1 MIKILNKKIQ
11 GPRRVIYYA
20 LITFFAYE
28 LLAKNFGLNQSFCY
42 ISEII
47 SIIILIYYHPYK
59 IKICKLELP
68 FIIMIT
74 MYIMSI
80 IGALLHSVNPFN
92 YIFGFRGEY
101 LSMVLLFASAAY
113 LKIQDYHHI
122 FHLFY
127 KFQFLNIF
135 FTLVQWLVY
144 GYTEDLN
151 NGAFTA
157 GVAQDIFCGAL
168 MTYYFYAYHRGLVPL
183 QKLLFILISCFFIAI
198 IQDERFIFI
207 EAGVILFYFSLANGF
222 TLKKIVTSIIML
234 AAIIIAFNNLS
245 ESQAG
250 TLNNINNAI
259 DYAQQSG
266 GWGYGLPRIGSS
278 SIIQE
283 KFFESPVEHILGIGL
298 GSAIDNQFPFLDT
311 SFFNK
316 YRYLNFNW
324 FSFQNLFLQTG
335 WLGIILYVSFF
346 GSLLIYNLRNKYK
359 APAQYRYLYDITIT
373 ITLICILT
381 IWYNATLRIFYAT
394 VPYVVLG
401 LGPCVTHELVKRK
414 KKNKV

>member
-222 TLKKIVTSIIML
+222 TLNSYQ
-234 AAIIIAFNNLS
+234 F
-245 ESQAG
+245 
-250 TLNNINNAI
+250 
-259 DYAQQSG
+259 D
-266 GWGYGLPRIGSS
+266 GLI
-278 SIIQE
+278 
-283 KFFESPVEHILGIGL
+283 
-298 GSAIDNQFPFLDT
+298 
-311 SFFNK
+311 
-316 YRYLNFNW
+316 
-324 FSFQNLFLQTG
+324 
-335 WLGIILYVSFF
+335 
-346 GSLLIYNLRNKYK
+346 
-359 APAQYRYLYDITIT
+359 
-373 ITLICILT
+373 
-381 IWYNATLRIFYAT
+381 
-394 VPYVVLG
+394 
-401 LGPCVTHELVKRK
+401 
-414 KKNKV
+414 